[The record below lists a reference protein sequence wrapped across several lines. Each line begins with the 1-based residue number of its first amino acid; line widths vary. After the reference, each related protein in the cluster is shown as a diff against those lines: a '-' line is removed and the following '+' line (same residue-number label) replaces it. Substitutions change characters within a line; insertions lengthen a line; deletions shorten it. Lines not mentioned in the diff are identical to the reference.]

1 MKQIIKI
8 FFFLI
13 AIITCDNLY
22 AQQIPLNQSVQNRLN
37 ELMFEADSFVFS
49 SFRSMN
55 WIELQQTGAFNK
67 SSIQDSVFGLNTG
80 LKSDIKNTNL
90 IRTSDGK
97 NVFTIDPY
105 IEAGIYKSNRK
116 DNVLTGFAGGVRLQ
130 GVFNNK
136 FSFNVSVITNFNQ
149 YPAYID
155 SVIFERYDHYN
166 PSSNKYIIPGS
177 NAGALKNNNRFSNT
191 NFDFNLTYTPNKY
204 FLVSAGYG
212 KQFLGDGYRSLL
224 LSDNANNY
232 PYVRLQA
239 RIWKLTYNVLY
250 NHYTNNFWDETDGKP
265 QPKYSTIHYLGFS
278 TKKFQVG
285 LFDEVTW
292 LGKDTNFNR
301 GFDVQ
306 YLNPL
311 IFIRPLEFTIG
322 SPDNAMIGFN
332 LKYKIYKKG
341 FIYGQLA
348 LDDLNLKEA
357 FDNKKLSYGD
367 KYALQLGIWNKD
379 IFNVKGL
386 SYRFEW
392 NGVRPYVYGHGVG
405 GQIGLNYTHYY
416 QSSTDPF
423 GANYHEFISLF
434 NYDKNRW
441 YASLENLYTIRGEN
455 PGLYY
460 NNGEDLYGGETG
472 VPRLGSTT
480 LQGIH
485 TKYSFNQLTAG
496 YLLNPANRLSLE
508 INVAYRSRNS
518 TVVDQ
523 SEWLFGIG
531 IKTNLY
537 NFYHDF

>member
-1 MKQIIKI
+1 MKQLIKI
-8 FFFLI
+8 LFFLL
-13 AIITCDNLY
+13 AITACDNLY

-37 ELMFEADSFVFS
+37 ELMFEADSSVFS

-55 WIELQQTGAFNK
+55 WLELQQTGAFRK
-67 SSIQDSVFGLNTG
+67 TSIQDSIFGLNTS
-80 LKSDIKNTNL
+80 LKGDIKNTNL

-97 NVFTIDPY
+97 SVFTIDPY
-105 IEAGIYKSNRK
+105 IEAGISKSNRK
-116 DNVLTGFAGGVRLQ
+116 DNALTGFAGGARLQ

-136 FSFNVSVITNFNQ
+136 FSFNASVITNFNQ
-149 YPAYID
+149 YPVYVD
-155 SVIFERYDHYN
+155 SAIFERYDHYN

-177 NAGALKNNNRFSNT
+177 NAGTLKSNNRFSNT

-204 FLVSAGYG
+204 FLVSGGYG

-232 PYVRLQA
+232 PYIRLQA
-239 RIWKLTYNVLY
+239 RLWKLTYNVLY
-250 NHYTNNFWDETDGKP
+250 NHYSNNFWDEIDGRP

-301 GFDVQ
+301 GFDIQ

-311 IFIRPLEFTIG
+311 IFIRPLEYTIG

-332 LKYKIYKKG
+332 LKYKIYKNG

-357 FDNKKLSYGD
+357 ADNHKLSYGD

-379 IFNVKGL
+379 IFNIKGL

-434 NYDKNRW
+434 NYDKDRW

-455 PGLYY
+455 PGLSY

-472 VPRLGSTT
+472 VPRLGSKT

-485 TKYSFNQLTAG
+485 TKYSFNQLIAG
-496 YLLNPANRLSLE
+496 YLLNPANRLSVE

-518 TVVDQ
+518 TIVDQ